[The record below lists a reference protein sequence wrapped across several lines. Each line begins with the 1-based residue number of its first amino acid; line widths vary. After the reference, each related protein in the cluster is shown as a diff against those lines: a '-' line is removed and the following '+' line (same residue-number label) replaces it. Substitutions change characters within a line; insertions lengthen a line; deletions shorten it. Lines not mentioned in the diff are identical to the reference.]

1 MHSEQICMWKTETLG
16 MKETPDNGPKVL
28 LNVAF

>member
-1 MHSEQICMWKTETLG
+1 MHSEQNLHEETETLG